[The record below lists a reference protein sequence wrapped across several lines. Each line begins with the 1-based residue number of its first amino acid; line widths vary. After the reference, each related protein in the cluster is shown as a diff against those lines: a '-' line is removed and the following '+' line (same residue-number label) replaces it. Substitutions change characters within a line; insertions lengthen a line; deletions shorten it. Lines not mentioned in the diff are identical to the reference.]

1 MKHSSRTVIWEE
13 MGFATY
19 ASSISFDRREKN
31 YSRHFGGQNFFECTT
46 VQRKTICNLF
56 ELNICHFVGTNAT
69 RAQPTKFKR

>member
-13 MGFATY
+13 MGFAMY

-31 YSRHFGGQNFFECTT
+31 CSR
-46 VQRKTICNLF
+46 QRKTICNLF

>member
-1 MKHSSRTVIWEE
+1 

-19 ASSISFDRREKN
+19 ALQVFHLTGERRTALVRQ
-31 YSRHFGGQNFFECTT
+31 S
-46 VQRKTICNLF
+46 KTICNLF

>member
-31 YSRHFGGQNFFECTT
+31 CSR
-46 VQRKTICNLF
+46 QRKTICNLF

>member
-31 YSRHFGGQNFFECTT
+31 CSR
-46 VQRKTICNLF
+46 QRKTICNLF
-56 ELNICHFVGTNAT
+56 ELNTVCFLNICHFVGTNAT